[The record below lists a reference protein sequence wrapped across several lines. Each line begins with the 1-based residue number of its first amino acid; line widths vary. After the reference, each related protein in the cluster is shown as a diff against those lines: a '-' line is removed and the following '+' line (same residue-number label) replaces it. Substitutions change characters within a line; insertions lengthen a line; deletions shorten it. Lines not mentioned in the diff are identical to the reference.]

1 MRPIDELKE
10 YIIDWRKLGQEK
22 MIDKFFK
29 EMTPEEWGAVLE
41 SETFTQ
47 SEKEIVEDK
56 IEKRITDVKDWLKEH
71 QDYSADI
78 TYWLAESRAL
88 KDNFYEI
95 CIWKDLLTRE
105 EKENYENHKKAL
117 MNLIEE
123 CPDKHD
129 LYRYIRRNA
138 NEDDLYM
145 YDFMLYAEGFGEYC
159 EIARK
164 EYETEIS
171 LHRQSGDLVDYAWK
185 IYEEEHDMVDPLGLA
200 ENRFHPIIEAF
211 SNKLSESEKEEIC
224 TLTWNV
230 VQHLT
235 YDDYLQKRDG
245 NAFKYIIKLAQ
256 SNHDSLEYKRY
267 MKIYDRLSYSSKKFF
282 DDYLKEQEE
291 ERIRDEE
298 RKRRYEREQKLD
310 FIFCVI
316 GGIIGCAALITG
328 IILGIYFFKRHL
340 DNTKDARLA
349 KQEAQRIEKE
359 LKKKEKE
366 EKKAQELAAEEAI
379 KEEKEKMLL
388 SSIAN
393 KNLKKSMKSD
403 LEQMI
408 KLASN
413 KLSRQELFISTPE
426 PSLYVI
432 APMSY
437 DTKKF
442 VEDNSH
448 DKGLFGTTDNS
459 AERLTIL
466 ESCITDFQNKV
477 DIKTG
482 VSFLDRS
489 KIEQIEREHKFQ
501 LGDWS
506 NNTKTAE
513 VGKALNANILLFL
526 DKFGFIDS
534 GSGEYHFEA
543 KFVDINTMQSAS
555 FNIVYSNAKK
565 KIVTPATVE
574 TISFRD
580 FSSISTKKNPFEDEL
595 ALKTIKTLRTVQKKD
610 MKETSPL
617 GDIVKI
623 ELSEYDGIMPKS
635 NLYEV
640 STLSFDGF
648 GSVGISSG
656 SNSENA
662 SYSFEPVEM
671 NLIKSGNDYYTDGKI
686 GTLTIESKDGYK
698 KHDVFTRNGN
708 EYFIKISSA
717 ETEKIIVNYY
727 LQMVELK

>member
-1 MRPIDELKE
+1 MVNPL
-10 YIIDWRKLGQEK
+10 
-22 MIDKFFK
+22 
-29 EMTPEEWGAVLE
+29 
-41 SETFTQ
+41 S
-47 SEKEIVEDK
+47 
-56 IEKRITDVKDWLKEH
+56 
-71 QDYSADI
+71 
-78 TYWLAESRAL
+78 
-88 KDNFYEI
+88 
-95 CIWKDLLTRE
+95 
-105 EKENYENHKKAL
+105 
-117 MNLIEE
+117 
-123 CPDKHD
+123 
-129 LYRYIRRNA
+129 
-138 NEDDLYM
+138 
-145 YDFMLYAEGFGEYC
+145 
-159 EIARK
+159 
-164 EYETEIS
+164 
-171 LHRQSGDLVDYAWK
+171 DLVD
-185 IYEEEHDMVDPLGLA
+185 
-200 ENRFHPIIEAF
+200 NRFHPIDEAF
-211 SNKLSESEKEEIC
+211 SNKLYESEKEEIYV
-224 TLTWNV
+224 LTFDV
-230 VQHLT
+230 VDHLT
-235 YDDYLQKRDG
+235 DDDYLQKRGGD
-245 NAFKYIIKLAQ
+245 AFKYIKKLAQ

-298 RKRRYEREQKLD
+298 RERRYERERKRN

-316 GGIIGCAALITG
+316 VGIIVCAALITG

-349 KQEAQRIEKE
+349 KQEAQRIEKVKVKNAKN
-359 LKKKEKE
+359 LV
-366 EKKAQELAAEEAI
+366 KAQQNDLSQI
-379 KEEKEKMLL
+379 EKMGSKKIDLL
-388 SSIAN
+388 
-393 KNLKKSMKSD
+393 
-403 LEQMI
+403 Q
-408 KLASN
+408 
-413 KLSRQELFISTPE
+413 LFISTPE

-442 VEDNSH
+442 IEDNSH
-448 DKGLFGTTDNS
+448 DKTLFGTKDNS

-526 DKFGFIDS
+526 DKFGFVDS
-534 GSGEYHFEA
+534 GKGEYHFEA

-574 TISFRD
+574 TISLRD

-595 ALKTIKTLRTVQKKD
+595 SLKTIKTLRTVQKKD

-635 NLYEV
+635 SLYDAA
-640 STLSFDGF
+640 TIYFDGF
-648 GSVGISSG
+648 GSVEISFG

-686 GTLTIESKDGYK
+686 GTLIIESEAGYK

-717 ETEKIIVNYY
+717 ETEKITVNYY
-727 LQMVELK
+727 LQMVRQ

>member
-29 EMTPEEWGAVLE
+29 EMTPEEGGAVLE

-56 IEKRITDVKDWLKEH
+56 IDKRITDVKNWLKDNRKDSE
-71 QDYSADI
+71 DI
-78 TYWLAESRAL
+78 TKDLAKSRAL
-88 KDNFYEI
+88 KDNIYEI

-105 EKENYENHKKAL
+105 EKEYYENHKKAL

-129 LYRYIRRNA
+129 LYRYIRRNG
-138 NEDDLYM
+138 NIDDLFT

-211 SNKLSESEKEEIC
+211 SNKLSVSEKEEIC

-235 YDDYLQKRDG
+235 YDDYLQKRDED
-245 NAFKYIIKLAQ
+245 AFKYIIKLAQ

-298 RKRRYEREQKLD
+298 RERRYERERKRN

-316 GGIIGCAALITG
+316 VGIIVCAALITG

-349 KQEAQRIEKE
+349 KQEAQRIEKVKVKNAKN
-359 LKKKEKE
+359 LV
-366 EKKAQELAAEEAI
+366 KAQQNDLSQI
-379 KEEKEKMLL
+379 EKMGSKKIDLL
-388 SSIAN
+388 
-393 KNLKKSMKSD
+393 
-403 LEQMI
+403 Q
-408 KLASN
+408 
-413 KLSRQELFISTPE
+413 LFISTPE

-442 VEDNSH
+442 IEDNSH
-448 DKGLFGTTDNS
+448 DKTLFGTKDNS

-526 DKFGFIDS
+526 DKFGFVDS
-534 GSGEYHFEA
+534 GKGEYHFEA

-640 STLSFDGF
+640 STLNFDGF
-648 GSVGISSG
+648 GSVEISSG
-656 SNSENA
+656 SNLENA

-686 GTLTIESKDGYK
+686 GTITIESKAGYK

-717 ETEKIIVNYY
+717 ETEKITVNYY
-727 LQMVELK
+727 LQMVRQ

>member
-29 EMTPEEWGAVLE
+29 EMTPEEGGAVLE

-56 IEKRITDVKDWLKEH
+56 IDKRITDVKNWLKDNRKDSE
-71 QDYSADI
+71 DI
-78 TYWLAESRAL
+78 TKDLAKSRAL
-88 KDNFYEI
+88 KDNIYEI

-105 EKENYENHKKAL
+105 EKEYYENHKKAL

-129 LYRYIRRNA
+129 LYRYIRRNG
-138 NEDDLYM
+138 NIDDLFT

-171 LHRQSGDLVDYAWK
+171 LHRQSGDLVEYAWK
-185 IYEEEHDMVDPLGLA
+185 IYEEEHCMVNPLSDLVD
-200 ENRFHPIIEAF
+200 NRFHPIDEAF
-211 SNKLSESEKEEIC
+211 SNKLYESEKEEIYV
-224 TLTWNV
+224 LTFDV
-230 VQHLT
+230 VDHLT
-235 YDDYLQKRDG
+235 DDDYLQKRGGD
-245 NAFKYIIKLAQ
+245 AFKYIKKLAQ

-298 RKRRYEREQKLD
+298 RERRYERERKRN

-316 GGIIGCAALITG
+316 VGIIVCAALITG

-349 KQEAQRIEKE
+349 KQEAQRIEKVKVKNAKN
-359 LKKKEKE
+359 LV
-366 EKKAQELAAEEAI
+366 KAQQNDLSQI
-379 KEEKEKMLL
+379 EKMGSKKIDLL
-388 SSIAN
+388 
-393 KNLKKSMKSD
+393 
-403 LEQMI
+403 Q
-408 KLASN
+408 
-413 KLSRQELFISTPE
+413 LFISTPE

-442 VEDNSH
+442 IEDNSH
-448 DKGLFGTTDNS
+448 DKTLFGTKDNS

-526 DKFGFIDS
+526 DKFGFVDS
-534 GSGEYHFEA
+534 GKGEYHFEA

-640 STLSFDGF
+640 STLNFDGF
-648 GSVGISSG
+648 GSVEISSG
-656 SNSENA
+656 SNLENA

-686 GTLTIESKDGYK
+686 GTITIESKAGYK

-717 ETEKIIVNYY
+717 ETEKITVNYY
-727 LQMVELK
+727 LQMVRQ

>member
-56 IEKRITDVKDWLKEH
+56 IDKRITDAKNWLKDNRE
-71 QDYSADI
+71 YEEDI
-78 TYWLAESRAL
+78 TADLAESRAL
-88 KDNFYEI
+88 KDNIYEI
-95 CIWKDLLTRE
+95 CIWQDLLTRE
-105 EKENYENHKKAL
+105 EKEYYENHKKAL

-129 LYRYIRRNA
+129 LYRYICRNA

-185 IYEEEHDMVDPLGLA
+185 IYEEEHDMVDSLCLA
-200 ENRFHPIIEAF
+200 ENRFHPISEAF

-224 TLTWNV
+224 TLTEDV
-230 VQHLT
+230 VPCLT
-235 YDDYLQKRDG
+235 DDDYLQKRDE

-437 DTKKF
+437 DTK
-442 VEDNSH
+442 N
-448 DKGLFGTTDNS
+448 L
-459 AERLTIL
+459 
-466 ESCITDFQNKV
+466 
-477 DIKTG
+477 
-482 VSFLDRS
+482 
-489 KIEQIEREHKFQ
+489 
-501 LGDWS
+501 
-506 NNTKTAE
+506 
-513 VGKALNANILLFL
+513 
-526 DKFGFIDS
+526 
-534 GSGEYHFEA
+534 
-543 KFVDINTMQSAS
+543 
-555 FNIVYSNAKK
+555 
-565 KIVTPATVE
+565 
-574 TISFRD
+574 
-580 FSSISTKKNPFEDEL
+580 
-595 ALKTIKTLRTVQKKD
+595 LRTIPMTRLCLAQR
-610 MKETSPL
+610 TIPQ
-617 GDIVKI
+617 
-623 ELSEYDGIMPKS
+623 
-635 NLYEV
+635 
-640 STLSFDGF
+640 
-648 GSVGISSG
+648 
-656 SNSENA
+656 NA
-662 SYSFEPVEM
+662 
-671 NLIKSGNDYYTDGKI
+671 L
-686 GTLTIESKDGYK
+686 
-698 KHDVFTRNGN
+698 
-708 EYFIKISSA
+708 
-717 ETEKIIVNYY
+717 
-727 LQMVELK
+727 

>member
-56 IEKRITDVKDWLKEH
+56 IDKRITDVKNWLKDNRKDSE
-71 QDYSADI
+71 DI
-78 TYWLAESRAL
+78 TKDLAESRAL

-105 EKENYENHKKAL
+105 EKEYYENHKKAL

-138 NEDDLYM
+138 NKGDLYM

-171 LHRQSGDLVDYAWK
+171 LHRQSGDLVEYAWK
-185 IYEEEHDMVDPLGLA
+185 IYEEEHDMLTPLSDLVD
-200 ENRFHPIIEAF
+200 NRFHPIDEAF
-211 SNKLSESEKEEIC
+211 SNKLYESEKEEIYV
-224 TLTWNV
+224 LTFDV
-230 VQHLT
+230 VDHLT
-235 YDDYLQKRDG
+235 DDNYLQKRGGD
-245 NAFKYIIKLAQ
+245 AFKYIKKLAQ

-298 RKRRYEREQKLD
+298 RESRYERERKRN

-316 GGIIGCAALITG
+316 GGIIVCAALITG

-349 KQEAQRIEKE
+349 KQEAQRIEKVKVKNAKN
-359 LKKKEKE
+359 LV
-366 EKKAQELAAEEAI
+366 KAQQNDLAQI
-379 KEEKEKMLL
+379 EKMGSKKIDLL
-388 SSIAN
+388 
-393 KNLKKSMKSD
+393 
-403 LEQMI
+403 Q
-408 KLASN
+408 
-413 KLSRQELFISTPE
+413 LFISTPE

-442 VEDNSH
+442 IEDNSH
-448 DKGLFGTTDNS
+448 DKTLFGTKDNS

-526 DKFGFIDS
+526 DKFGFVDS
-534 GSGEYHFEA
+534 GKGGYHFEA

-640 STLSFDGF
+640 STLNFDGF
-648 GSVGISSG
+648 GSVEISSG
-656 SNSENA
+656 SNLENA

-686 GTLTIESKDGYK
+686 GTITIESKAGYK

-717 ETEKIIVNYY
+717 ETEKITVNYY
-727 LQMVELK
+727 LQMVRQ